1 MGRPVGMVRGERVN
15 RAGRERAEKE
25 HRDGMVRAE
34 RVNRAGRVLVRAGM
48 VNRGD
53 RERAHRD
60 GMVRAERVNRA
71 GRVLVRAE
79 RAPGAQVYRE
89 VFPG

>member
-1 MGRPVGMVRGERVN
+1 MGRPVGM
-15 RAGRERAEKE
+15 
-25 HRDGMVRAE
+25 H
-34 RVNRAGRVLVRAGM
+34 RAGM

-71 GRVLVRAE
+71 GRVLVRGE
-79 RAPGAQVYRE
+79 TAPGAQVYRE

>member
-1 MGRPVGMVRGERVN
+1 MGRPVGMVRAGRERAEKEHRDGMVRGERVN

-34 RVNRAGRVLVRAGM
+34 RVNRAGRVLVRG
-48 VNRGD
+48 
-53 RERAHRD
+53 ET
-60 GMVRAERVNRA
+60 
-71 GRVLVRAE
+71 
-79 RAPGAQVYRE
+79 APGAQVYRE

>member
-15 RAGRERAEKE
+15 RGDRERAHRDGMVRGGQRLVLDERVNRAGRERAEKE
-25 HRDGMVRAE
+25 
-34 RVNRAGRVLVRAGM
+34 
-48 VNRGD
+48 
-53 RERAHRD
+53 HRD

>member
-1 MGRPVGMVRGERVN
+1 MGRPVGM
-15 RAGRERAEKE
+15 
-25 HRDGMVRAE
+25 HRD
-34 RVNRAGRVLVRAGM
+34 GM

-71 GRVLVRAE
+71 GRVLVRGE
-79 RAPGAQVYRE
+79 TAPGAQVYRE

>member
-1 MGRPVGMVRGERVN
+1 MGRPVGM
-15 RAGRERAEKE
+15 
-25 HRDGMVRAE
+25 H
-34 RVNRAGRVLVRAGM
+34 RAGM

-71 GRVLVRAE
+71 GRVLVRDE
-79 RAPGAQVYRE
+79 RVNRAGRERAHRDGMVREERVNRAGRVLVRGETAPGAQVYRE

>member
-1 MGRPVGMVRGERVN
+1 MVRAERVNLGDRERAEKEHRDGMVRGGQLLVRDGMVRGERVN

-34 RVNRAGRVLVRAGM
+34 RVNRAGRVLVRA
-48 VNRGD
+48 
-53 RERAHRD
+53 
-60 GMVRAERVNRA
+60 
-71 GRVLVRAE
+71 E

>member
-1 MGRPVGMVRGERVN
+1 MAAGVGMGRPVGMVRGERVN

-34 RVNRAGRVLVRAGM
+34 RVNRAGRVLVRG
-48 VNRGD
+48 
-53 RERAHRD
+53 ET
-60 GMVRAERVNRA
+60 
-71 GRVLVRAE
+71 
-79 RAPGAQVYRE
+79 APGAQVYRE

>member
-1 MGRPVGMVRGERVN
+1 MVRAERVN

-25 HRDGMVRAE
+25 
-34 RVNRAGRVLVRAGM
+34 
-48 VNRGD
+48 
-53 RERAHRD
+53 HRD